1 MRPYRRS
8 SAIICLEIRHFD
20 TAFDAAWFEGVKM
33 CHCKSRCFFFFFFIV
48 SASSIPI
55 INFNV
60 QRKIVKMFIIH
71 YLVTSL
77 ANLPP
82 DWLMSEIESRN
93 HEIRYSL
100 AFLPGFFFLLSF
112 QVNLGRGGLP
122 VSEFPAGLKIF
133 REAILINNVFTKEW
147 CFFRNVRFVFESPN
161 EHKGPGLLYMT
172 AWLHAWSD
180 EIYIRSINRRR
191 IPSEPSAISI

>member
-33 CHCKSRCFFFFFFIV
+33 CHCKSRCFFFFYFIV

-133 REAILINNVFTKEW
+133 REAILINTTYLPKSDVFFGT
-147 CFFRNVRFVFESPN
+147 F
-161 EHKGPGLLYMT
+161 GLFSKART
-172 AWLHAWSD
+172 NTRA
-180 EIYIRSINRRR
+180 
-191 IPSEPSAISI
+191 